1 MSFNILIQMELNFHK
16 INFILFFPHLIVITN
31 Y

>member
-1 MSFNILIQMELNFHK
+1 LIQMELNFHK